1 MLNYISDDEYFHLP
15 DIQTV
20 DGLLDLISGCASAIL
35 GNVLDFRTYSAPN
48 QAENDPTTKE
58 QERLWKEFDRNDI
71 PGSERIAICY
81 ARGIALAVFRW
92 IRTSCI
98 VKNAAGEI
106 MDDLPSKYIVNLLDA
121 LLAYKSG
128 AISRQLYGAPHCA
141 LLMLKAQVLNVVE
154 LDSSIEKLW
163 NQRTGKS
170 SHSLTLTL
178 DAGCTVQWK
187 HDAWKHDTPSGIKQQ
202 GKLCS

>member
-48 QAENDPTTKE
+48 QAENDPMTKE
-58 QERLWKEFDRNDI
+58 QARLWKEFDRNDI

-81 ARGIALAVFRW
+81 ARGIALAVVRW

-98 VKNAAGEI
+98 VKNPDGEI
-106 MDDLPSKYIVNLLDA
+106 MDNLPSKYIVNLLDA
-121 LLAYKSG
+121 LLSYKLG
-128 AISRQLYGAPHCA
+128 ALSRQLHG
-141 LLMLKAQVLNVVE
+141 
-154 LDSSIEKLW
+154 
-163 NQRTGKS
+163 
-170 SHSLTLTL
+170 
-178 DAGCTVQWK
+178 
-187 HDAWKHDTPSGIKQQ
+187 
-202 GKLCS
+202 